1 MTPGWWNGIHE
12 GLKILCRKA
21 CEFESRPG
29 YHNGNKLGIVM
40 PKETITYQGKIIEV
54 VEYSP
59 DGARTFEKA
68 RRAPGTRTIVIH
80 EHKIL
85 LTREYRHELDSYDYR
100 LPGGK
105 VFDTLA
111 QYNEFLNTNPT
122 HEQTLAAARAGA
134 IREIKEE
141 AGIELIVDQLSH
153 FYTSICGATV
163 QWDLY
168 YFVANITNKQIGT
181 QALEDGEDITLAWY
195 DFAKARELALDPA
208 KMSEDRSVA
217 VLLRWLEQRRG

>member
-1 MTPGWWNGIHE
+1 MVYTKDLKSFAARLASSSLAPGTKDE
-12 GLKILCRKA
+12 T
-21 CEFESRPG
+21 
-29 YHNGNKLGIVM
+29 KLEIIM
-40 PKETITYQGKIIEV
+40 QKETITYQGKIIEV

-59 DGARTFEKA
+59 DDTRIFEKA

-80 EHKIL
+80 NNKIL
-85 LTREYRHELDSYDYR
+85 LTREHRHELDGYDYR

-122 HEQTLAAARAGA
+122 REQTLAAARAGA
-134 IREIKEE
+134 IREIGEE
-141 AGIELIVDQLSH
+141 AGIKLKVDQLSH

-168 YFVANITNKQIGT
+168 YFVANITDSQIGT
-181 QALEDGEDITLAWY
+181 QALEDGEDITLDWY
-195 DFAKARELALDPA
+195 DFAKARELALNPA

-217 VLLRWLEQRRG
+217 VLLRWLEQHHG